1 MKTETKTENKQKTKN
16 KIINLNP
23 NITII
28 TLHLSGLNIPIK
40 RHIGSVDYKVW
51 PHYMLSISNSF
62 HVQECQV
69 AYMGKKQKGNTMFPW
84 HQNQT
89 DNPKKK
95 AIE

>member
-40 RHIGSVDYKVW
+40 RHIGSVDYKV
-51 PHYMLSISNSF
+51 
-62 HVQECQV
+62 
-69 AYMGKKQKGNTMFPW
+69 
-84 HQNQT
+84 
-89 DNPKKK
+89 
-95 AIE
+95 